1 MTNLSNARGTIA
13 ENASLDDL
21 IFHDTDAFTLV
32 NDLIAVNGMDVASNL
47 SKDQLLLFT
56 FAHILV
62 NDPMYANMMPVA
74 NLSVMYALHFLL
86 LYIKERIPTKSLY
99 SHHHLLVIDVHILE
113 KDLMYATVASLLLEK
128 RPCLDTKD
136 VMMQGKAA
144 YTCMCNQS

>member
-21 IFHDTDAFTLV
+21 IFHDTDVFTLV
-32 NDLIAVNGMDVASNL
+32 NDLIAVNGMDVASNS

-86 LYIKERIPTKSLY
+86 
-99 SHHHLLVIDVHILE
+99 
-113 KDLMYATVASLLLEK
+113 
-128 RPCLDTKD
+128 
-136 VMMQGKAA
+136 
-144 YTCMCNQS
+144 